1 MKMDRTFTAAR
12 VGVGAVVIR
21 DGKVLLVERGRAP
34 GKGLWAIP
42 GGSVELGESL
52 QAAAEREILEE
63 TGVVIRAG
71 EPIFAF
77 DLIEKDEAGI
87 LKFHYV
93 IIDLKAEYISGEP
106 LAADDAEDARWLA
119 PEDLGSF
126 SVAPVT
132 LELLKKIGFCGLE
145 R

>member
-12 VGVGAVVIR
+12 VGVGAVVIT
-21 DGKVLLVERGRAP
+21 DGKVLLVQRGSAP

-42 GGSVELGESL
+42 GGAVEVGETL

-71 EPIFAF
+71 EPIYAF
-77 DLIEKDEAGI
+77 DLIENDESGI

-93 IIDLKAEYISGEP
+93 IIDLKADYISGVP
-106 LAADDAEDARWLA
+106 IAADDAEDARWLA
-119 PEDLGSF
+119 PEDLASF
-126 SVAPVT
+126 NVAPVT
-132 LELLKKIGFCGLE
+132 LELLKKIGFCD
-145 R
+145 

>member
-1 MKMDRTFTAAR
+1 MDNPFTAAR

-21 DGKVLLVERGRAP
+21 NGKVLLVQRGRAP

-42 GGSVELGESL
+42 GGSVEAGETL

-71 EPIFAF
+71 KPIYAF
-77 DLIEKDEAGI
+77 DLIENDALGV

-93 IIDLKAEYISGEP
+93 IVDLKAEYISGEP

-119 PEDLGSF
+119 PEDLS
-126 SVAPVT
+126 SLNVAPVT
-132 LELLKKIGFCGLE
+132 VELLKKIGFMK
-145 R
+145 

>member
-12 VGVGAVVIR
+12 VGVGAVIIN
-21 DGKVLLVERGRAP
+21 DGKVLLVQRGNAP

-42 GGSVELGESL
+42 GGSVELGETL

-71 EPIFAF
+71 EPIHAF
-77 DLIEKDEAGI
+77 DLIENNESGI

-93 IIDLKAEYISGEP
+93 IIDLRAEYISGVP
-106 LAADDAEDARWLA
+106 IAADDAEDARWLA
-119 PEDLGSF
+119 PEDLENLN
-126 SVAPVT
+126 VAPVT
-132 LELLKKIGFCGLE
+132 LELLKKIGFLK
-145 R
+145 